1 LNQKTGHK
9 TGAEPPKDIEKTS
22 GAAKPP
28 KQITLECIF
37 CDVPLYFNKQ
47 HGFYKCPDC
56 GGEWWPGPAD
66 PEYGITTLWRDEQ
79 AYKKSISKPG
89 GGSRTKSKKNR
100 KDSTKTPQ
108 PWLHET

>member
-1 LNQKTGHK
+1 MKSKVESEEVKPASSNQVK
-9 TGAEPPKDIEKTS
+9 
-22 GAAKPP
+22 

-37 CDVPLYFNKQ
+37 CDTPLHFNEE

-56 GGEWWPGPAD
+56 GGEWWPGPSD

-89 GGSRTKSKKNR
+89 GGSRTKGRKRQEKSHKKLTTER
-100 KDSTKTPQ
+100 YG
-108 PWLHET
+108 LE